1 MQKKTSRPHGQA
13 SASASAEE
21 VPDTSSGPMLVEL
34 ACEKCQRVTIPGQF
48 VCLECGQRLKAGHR
62 ANIRAKAREDRSKH
76 ANRIADKLGVA
87 ISSLTSQHILFH
99 TEEGDS
105 SGRGKRGM
113 QSFDAEAIATAR
125 KHRQRA
131 LKKQEGGRHFT
142 SVSDRFTRDSQF
154 ALRLLENGVDR
165 ERALQLDYLCNAK
178 LPAPPRSREQIIGG
192 LGSLSEVGPHRGD
205 DKMNTAARLCFL
217 SDEPEDLVKAGLI
230 DPRMPPIC
238 IAWLGAFMPVTKFAK
253 VWSANRKTVQYLLT
267 FSKGTRSI
275 EDVRDEQDMIEKL
288 SDEVKNELP
297 AAAKAAQD
305 AARDAERSRAAQ
317 PKYESQT
324 PPPKA
329 KGEPKGK
336 GKGKAQTQSKG
347 SGKDRRPRGQ
357 AYSSHYQGGWYSGS
371 SSSSGYQGWR
381 HGKGW

>member
-1 MQKKTSRPHGQA
+1 MQEETSRPHGQA

-34 ACEKCQRVTIPGQF
+34 AFLAGQF

-76 ANRIADKLGVA
+76 ANRVADKLGVA
-87 ISSLTSQHILFH
+87 ISSLTSQHIRFH

-125 KHRQRA
+125 KHRQRG

-205 DKMNTAARLCFL
+205 DKMNTTARLCFL
-217 SDEPEDLVKAGLI
+217 SDEPGG
-230 DPRMPPIC
+230 PRQGRAHRP
-238 IAWLGAFMPVTKFAK
+238 
-253 VWSANRKTVQYLLT
+253 
-267 FSKGTRSI
+267 
-275 EDVRDEQDMIEKL
+275 
-288 SDEVKNELP
+288 
-297 AAAKAAQD
+297 QD
-305 AARDAERSRAAQ
+305 APNLHRLAGSFRARHQ
-317 PKYESQT
+317 VCQ
-324 PPPKA
+324 
-329 KGEPKGK
+329 GLV
-336 GKGKAQTQSKG
+336 SKQEDG
-347 SGKDRRPRGQ
+347 
-357 AYSSHYQGGWYSGS
+357 AVSSHLFQ
-371 SSSSGYQGWR
+371 R
-381 HGKGW
+381 HPLV

>member
-1 MQKKTSRPHGQA
+1 MGPSTSGVRADCPIEIVFETSEVMKHAWLMESSSEGVLTREPVPGSCILYIRDTQAGQTLYARPAGPEQQQEDTMEEETSRPHGQA

-76 ANRIADKLGVA
+76 ANRIADKL
-87 ISSLTSQHILFH
+87 
-99 TEEGDS
+99 
-105 SGRGKRGM
+105 M

-178 LPAPPRSREQIIGG
+178 LPAPPRTREQIIGG
-192 LGSLSEVGPHRGD
+192 LGSLSEVGPRRGD
-205 DKMNTAARLCFL
+205 DKMNTTARLCFL

-253 VWSANRKTVQYLLT
+253 VWSANRKTVQYLHL
-267 FSKGTRSI
+267 FQRHPLIPG
-275 EDVRDEQDMIEKL
+275 
-288 SDEVKNELP
+288 
-297 AAAKAAQD
+297 
-305 AARDAERSRAAQ
+305 
-317 PKYESQT
+317 
-324 PPPKA
+324 
-329 KGEPKGK
+329 
-336 GKGKAQTQSKG
+336 
-347 SGKDRRPRGQ
+347 RPR
-357 AYSSHYQGGWYSGS
+357 
-371 SSSSGYQGWR
+371 
-381 HGKGW
+381 

>member
-1 MQKKTSRPHGQA
+1 MKYAWLMESTSEGVLTREAVPGSCILYIRDTQAGQTLYARPAEPEQQQQDAMEEETSRPHGQA
-13 SASASAEE
+13 TASASTEE
-21 VPDTSSGPMLVEL
+21 VPDTSTGPMLVEL

-48 VCLECGQRLKAGHR
+48 VCLECGQKLKAGHR
-62 ANIRAKAREDRSKH
+62 ANIRTKAREDRSKH

-87 ISSLTSQHILFH
+87 ISSLTSQHILYH
-99 TEEGDS
+99 TDEGDT
-105 SGRGKRGM
+105 SGRGKRGI

-142 SVSDRFTRDSQF
+142 SVSDRFTRDAQF

-178 LPAPPRSREQIIGG
+178 LPAPPRTREQIIGG

-205 DKMNTAARLCFL
+205 DKMNTTARLCFL

-267 FSKGTRSI
+267 FSKGTRSF
-275 EDVRDEQDMIEKL
+275 EDVRDEQDMVEKL
-288 SDEVKNELP
+288 TDEVKNELP

-305 AARDAERSRAAQ
+305 AARGRRAFACSTAQ
-317 PKYESQT
+317 I
-324 PPPKA
+324 
-329 KGEPKGK
+329 
-336 GKGKAQTQSKG
+336 
-347 SGKDRRPRGQ
+347 
-357 AYSSHYQGGWYSGS
+357 
-371 SSSSGYQGWR
+371 
-381 HGKGW
+381 

>member
-1 MQKKTSRPHGQA
+1 MAHGKFSEGVLTREPVPGSRILYIRDTQAGQTLYARPAGPEQQQDVVEEETSRPHGRA

-21 VPDTSSGPMLVEL
+21 VPDTC
-34 ACEKCQRVTIPGQF
+34 CEKCQRVTIPGQF

-87 ISSLTSQHILFH
+87 ITSLTSQRILFH

-142 SVSDRFTRDSQF
+142 SVSDRFTRDLQF

-178 LPAPPRSREQIIGG
+178 LPAPPRTREQIIGG

-205 DKMNTAARLCFL
+205 DKMNTTARLCFL
-217 SDEPEDLVKAGLI
+217 SDEPEHR
-230 DPRMPPIC
+230 P
-238 IAWLGAFMPVTKFAK
+238 
-253 VWSANRKTVQYLLT
+253 
-267 FSKGTRSI
+267 
-275 EDVRDEQDMIEKL
+275 
-288 SDEVKNELP
+288 
-297 AAAKAAQD
+297 QD
-305 AARDAERSRAAQ
+305 APNLHRLAGSLYAR
-317 PKYESQT
+317 
-324 PPPKA
+324 
-329 KGEPKGK
+329 
-336 GKGKAQTQSKG
+336 
-347 SGKDRRPRGQ
+347 
-357 AYSSHYQGGWYSGS
+357 H
-371 SSSSGYQGWR
+371 
-381 HGKGW
+381 